1 MERGRAGGVA
11 TVAGLLREIEE
22 LRASRA
28 RLATTSDTDRRSIER
43 ALHEGVQQ
51 DLVGL
56 AAGLEIASRSLD
68 RDPVA
73 TRALLDDLRREAR
86 RALAGVQEL
95 ADRIF
100 PPLLQ
105 AGGMVPELRA
115 AASRA
120 GVPAVFVV
128 ELDGAVPPA
137 PAGALFFCVIDVF
150 DHVAA
155 GTPVEVSVR
164 HQDGAL
170 AFEVVAG
177 CDLGSERRASHD
189 RIEALEGTVTITS
202 GADRTI
208 VAGSVPLPR

>member
-1 MERGRAGGVA
+1 MEHGRAGGVA

-28 RLATTSDTDRRSIER
+28 RLASTSDTDRRSIER

-73 TRALLDDLRREAR
+73 TRALLDDLRGEAR
-86 RALAGVQEL
+86 RALAAVQEL
-95 ADRIF
+95 ADRVF
-100 PPLLQ
+100 PALLQ

-120 GVPAVFVV
+120 GVPATFVV

-150 DHVAA
+150 DRVAA

>member
-1 MERGRAGGVA
+1 
-11 TVAGLLREIEE
+11 
-22 LRASRA
+22 
-28 RLATTSDTDRRSIER
+28 
-43 ALHEGVQQ
+43 VQQ

-86 RALAGVQEL
+86 RALAEIQEL

-105 AGGMVPELRA
+105 AGGMIPELRA

-120 GVPAVFVV
+120 VVPALFAV
-128 ELDGAVPPA
+128 EMDGAVPPA

-150 DHVAA
+150 ERVRA

-164 HQDGAL
+164 RESDSL
-170 AFEVVAG
+170 VFEVVAE
-177 CDLGSERRASHD
+177 CDLGTERRAPHD
-189 RIEALEGTVTITS
+189 RIEALGGTVTITS
-202 GADRTI
+202 GADRTT

>member
-1 MERGRAGGVA
+1 
-11 TVAGLLREIEE
+11 LLREIEE

-28 RLATTSDTDRRSIER
+28 RLASTSDTDRRSIER

-73 TRALLDDLRREAR
+73 TRALLDDLRGEAR
-86 RALAGVQEL
+86 RALTAVQEL
-95 ADRIF
+95 ADRVF
-100 PPLLQ
+100 PALLQ

-120 GVPAVFVV
+120 GVPATFVV

-150 DHVAA
+150 DRVAA